1 MEEKPF
7 DVPHCGERGLSKP
20 ISFSRQKKK
29 RFLRSKEKEAIV
41 VAKSAPLHF
50 RLAAKI
56 RCAPLLLLSQMD
68 PLRWAPFGSPSPCA
82 WSFKG
87 DGCREGGNR
96 GPVRSPAKRVRMGKE
111 PQRSG
116 REFPEGGREGCAAC
130 GDDAAARAR
139 FHQNCPHPVESHG
152 APPMRGPVFSGV
164 FPQKQG
170 PLWKKQRNEGARPC
184 PTGKRWGRAL
194 VC

>member
-1 MEEKPF
+1 MAFKNRF
-7 DVPHCGERGLSKP
+7 FFCQR
-20 ISFSRQKKK
+20 K
-29 RFLRSKEKEAIV
+29 RNGF
-41 VAKSAPLHF
+41 
-50 RLAAKI
+50 
-56 RCAPLLLLSQMD
+56 
-68 PLRWAPFGSPSPCA
+68 W
-82 WSFKG
+82 KG
-87 DGCREGGNR
+87 IETQTEIEGGREGAPKPGSR
-96 GPVRSPAKRVRMGKE
+96 LWGEE

-170 PLWKKQRNEGARPC
+170 PLWKKTEERRSKALPHREKVGQGLALLRGRGERRGAVRGERGASRRGGAGARGAGQPR
-184 PTGKRWGRAL
+184 PGPGAAVTLGRSPSDRTG
-194 VC
+194 V